1 MKKVCIIGHF
11 GKGENL
17 LNGQT
22 IKTKIIEKELK
33 DHFNEEEISCID
45 THGGFKVLIKVII
58 QSIVS
63 LKYCQNII
71 ILPGENGLRIFVP
84 LLVIFNKLFYRN
96 LHYVVIGGWLSKFLM
111 NRKILSYF
119 LKKFNYIY
127 VETYTMKKNLEKMG
141 FHNVLVVPNCKEL
154 KILKKEELIYNKKEP
169 LKLCTFSRVMK
180 EKGIEEAINAV
191 KNVNTLE
198 NRVVFSLDIYGQ
210 IDKNQFDWFEKL
222 KKDFPGYINYYGMIP
237 YDKSTDVLKEY
248 YALLFPTYY
257 EGEGFAGTII
267 DAFAAG
273 VPVVASDWKYN
284 KEIISNW
291 KTGIVTKNSLVAELI
306 HILEYKDKWEK
317 MKLECIMEAYKYLP
331 EIALRPL
338 FEKLR

>member
-58 QSIVS
+58 QSIES

-84 LLVIFNKLFYRN
+84 LLVIFNKLFYRK
-96 LHYVVIGGWLSKFLM
+96 LHYVVIGGWLSKFII
-111 NRKILSYF
+111 NKKFLSYF

-127 VETYTMKKNLEKMG
+127 VETYTMKKDLEKMG

-291 KTGIVTKNSLVAELI
+291 KTGIVTKNSLVVELI

>member
-58 QSIVS
+58 QSIES

-84 LLVIFNKLFYRN
+84 LLVIFNKLFYRK
-96 LHYVVIGGWLSKFLM
+96 LHYVVIGGWLSKFII
-111 NRKILSYF
+111 NKKFLSYF

-127 VETYTMKKNLEKMG
+127 VETYTMKKDLEKMG

>member
-84 LLVIFNKLFYRN
+84 LLVIFNKLFYRK
-96 LHYVVIGGWLSKFLM
+96 LHYVVIGGWLSKFIM
-111 NRKILSYF
+111 NKKNLSYF

-210 IDKNQFDWFEKL
+210 IDENQFDWFEKL